1 MDTDADMVKAPH
13 WTGKTWLIGE
23 LERPAELFSIR
34 TTIMKVHAWMARI
47 WTALAERQRRQRFW
61 VDKQNRR
68 PDPKRRGA
76 SLPAAVQ
83 NLPLRR
89 QPRWVHPF
97 HLWLKISHL
106 NIAD

>member
-47 WTALAERQRRQRFW
+47 WTALAACRGEAQRRLERQRRQRFSYNKELPKAAW
-61 VDKQNRR
+61 RFASRR
-68 PDPKRRGA
+68 SPKLVAAASAALDSSVLIRG
-76 SLPAAVQ
+76 
-83 NLPLRR
+83 
-89 QPRWVHPF
+89 
-97 HLWLKISHL
+97 
-106 NIAD
+106 